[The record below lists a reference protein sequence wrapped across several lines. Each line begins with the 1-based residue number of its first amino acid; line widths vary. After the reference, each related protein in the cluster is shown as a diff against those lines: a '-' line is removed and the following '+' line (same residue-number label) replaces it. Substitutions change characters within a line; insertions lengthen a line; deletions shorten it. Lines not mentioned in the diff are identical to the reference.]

1 MNDKGLILVSG
12 CLAGVLCKYNGTYNN
27 VPEIIIMVEEGRAIT
42 VCLEIL
48 GGGTVPREPNET
60 LGGDGH
66 RVLDGKARVMT
77 PSGVDCTEMFIRG
90 AVETLKIAEDHNIKI
105 AILKERSPSCGSSLV
120 YDGTFS
126 GRKIAGSG
134 VTAAILRRAGIK
146 VYSEYNFREE
156 LKKTSMDG

>member
-1 MNDKGLILVSG
+1 VKEKKVLVSG

-27 VPEIIIMVEEGRAIT
+27 VPELVSLVEKGLAIA
-42 VCLEIL
+42 VCPEIL
-48 GGGTVPREPNET
+48 GGGAVPREPNET
-60 LGGDGH
+60 VNGDGR

-90 AVETLKIAEDHNIKI
+90 AVETLKKAREHNIKI
-105 AILKERSPSCGSSLV
+105 AILKERSPSCGSSLI

-134 VTAAILRRAGIK
+134 VTAAILQRAGIK

-156 LKKTSMDG
+156 LQKTLMDG

>member
-1 MNDKGLILVSG
+1 MNEKRLVLVSG

-27 VPEIIIMVEEGRAIT
+27 VPEIVSLVEEGLAIT
-42 VCLEIL
+42 VCPEIL
-48 GGGTVPREPNET
+48 GGGSVPREPNET

-66 RVLDGKARVMT
+66 QVLDGKARVMT
-77 PSGVDCTEMFIRG
+77 PSGIDCTEMFIKG
-90 AVETLKIAEDHNIKI
+90 ALETLRVAREHNIKI

-134 VTAAILRRAGIK
+134 VTAAILLRAGIK
-146 VYSEYNFREE
+146 VYSEYNFREA
-156 LKKTSMDG
+156 LQYLIDG